1 MEYKDLG
8 SLDWNLYLLKNAIRQ
23 SEEMQCEKIDETIAK
38 VNAMLNESFNEFLT
52 LKVPNELDEEE
63 PNDYEAI
70 LKKCPEGSKKL
81 WDEVPDDFSK
91 KLKGAML
98 GRFAGCTLGAPV
110 EGWSA
115 TDIEAYAKELGLEF
129 PLTDYWTATKHAG
142 MKRYFVSDF
151 VDYLKQNL
159 TCVPNDDDVA
169 FVILSMLI
177 MKEGKGKNFT
187 LEDVAKTWKKYVT
200 LAYTAEDVALKNM
213 EKGVPLEKVAEVNN
227 PYQEWIG
234 ADIRCDGYAYAA
246 AGNPR
251 LAAKMA
257 YTDAYLT
264 HRKNGIYGS
273 MYFAAVIS
281 AAFALGDPMEAL
293 KRGLLEIPENCR
305 LANDIKWAFS
315 KLDEVKTY
323 KDAVK
328 LVDERYPSMHIVHT
342 LNNAILTVF
351 AIHLGGNDIAK
362 AFANAVAMAHD
373 CDCTAATV
381 GSIMGACYGIDN
393 LDERWYKPFGDK
405 VLCFYNGPK
414 EYSIDSLLA
423 FFENEA
429 RIGE

>member
-1 MEYKDLG
+1 MDYKDIG
-8 SLDWNLYLLKNAIRQ
+8 SLDWNLYMLKNAIRQ

-81 WDEVPDDFSK
+81 WDNVPDDFSK
-91 KLKGAML
+91 KLKGALL

-115 TDIEAYAKELGLEF
+115 KDIEAYANELGLEF

-142 MKRYFVSDF
+142 MKRYIVSDF

-177 MKEGKGKNFT
+177 MKEGKGKNFD
-187 LEDVAKTWKKYVT
+187 LDDVAKTWQKYVT
-200 LAYTAEDVALKNM
+200 MAYTAEEVALQNMKN
-213 EKGVPLEKVAEVNN
+213 GVTPEHSAEVNN

-246 AGNPR
+246 AGDPR

-273 MYFAAVIS
+273 MFFAATIS

-293 KRGLLEIPENCR
+293 KAGLLEIPENCR

-323 KDAVK
+323 KDAIR
-328 LVDERYPSMHIVHT
+328 LVDERYPKMHIVHT

-351 AIHLGGNDIAK
+351 AIHLGENDIAK
-362 AFANAVAMAHD
+362 AFSNAVAMAHD

-393 LDERWYKPFGDK
+393 LDEKWYKPFGDR

-414 EYSIDSLLA
+414 EYSINSLLE
-423 FFENEA
+423 FFEEEA
-429 RIGE
+429 RKGC